1 MAILQ
6 TVLRVIFIPIE
17 VYLLFNCL
25 YLLFFAFAGHFN
37 KKKKELKPLVKR
49 KFCILIPSYKHDEVI
64 TDTSMAALAHQYDG
78 DFDIYVIADQL
89 RDDTVENLRAHK
101 INVIE
106 VKFDKSTKGK
116 ALLTAIGQI
125 PDGKY
130 DIGLILD
137 SDNIMSENFLEKINV
152 AFEAGA
158 IALQAH
164 RVAKNFDNT
173 FALLDACNEEINN
186 HLFRKAHNNAGLG
199 SALIGSGMAFEFEYL
214 RHLLHGID
222 LVLAEDKEMDVRIG
236 KDNIKVVYLDNAYV
250 YDEKIA
256 DAEVFTNQ
264 RSRWIF
270 SQLEALKHNFKE
282 SIVRLIRDRNVEMFD
297 KIVQL
302 MLLPRTLLLG
312 ALFAIFLQSFFNP
325 FGFSPVFNAALLI
338 SAGVALLISL
348 PRKFYNAQLLSVFV
362 KMPAVIFLM
371 VLALFRAGRTK
382 RGWIHTPH
390 NTVAKAD

>member
-6 TVLRVIFIPIE
+6 VLLRVIFIPIE

-25 YLLFFAFAGHFN
+25 YILFFAIAGHFN
-37 KKKKELKPLVKR
+37 RKQKDIKVLTKR
-49 KFCILIPSYKHDEVI
+49 RFCVMIPSYKHDEVI
-64 TDTSMAALAHQYDG
+64 TDTSMAAMQHQYDG
-78 DFDIYVIADQL
+78 EFDVYVIADQL
-89 RDDTVENLRAHK
+89 RGDTIQNMRAHK

-106 VKFDKSTKGK
+106 VKFEKSTKGK
-116 ALLTAIGQI
+116 ALLKAIGQI
-125 PDGKY
+125 QDGKY

-137 SDNIMSENFLEKINV
+137 SDNIMSEDLLERINV

-158 IALQAH
+158 VALQAH
-164 RVAKNFDNT
+164 RVAKNFDST

-199 SALIGSGMAFEFEYL
+199 SALIGSGMAFEFGYL
-214 RHLLHGID
+214 RHLLDGID

-236 KDNIKVVYLDNAYV
+236 KDDIKTVYLDKAYV

-256 DAEVFTNQ
+256 DAAVFTNQ

-282 SIVRLIRDRNVEMFD
+282 SIVRLFRDGNFEMFD
-297 KIVQL
+297 KVVQL

-312 ALFAIFLQSFFNP
+312 ALVAIFLQSFFNP
-325 FGFSPVFNAALLI
+325 FGFSPLFNGALL
-338 SAGVALLISL
+338 AAACISL
-348 PRKFYNAQLLSVFV
+348 LMSLPKKYYNAQLWNAVI

-371 VLALFRAGRTK
+371 VLALFRAGRTR

-390 NTVAKAD
+390 SKVAKAE